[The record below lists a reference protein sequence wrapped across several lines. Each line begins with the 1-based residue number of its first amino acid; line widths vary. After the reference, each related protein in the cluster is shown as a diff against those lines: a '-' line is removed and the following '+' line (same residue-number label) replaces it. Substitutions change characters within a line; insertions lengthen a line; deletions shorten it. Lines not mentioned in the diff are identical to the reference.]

1 MEVNSYFLTIKF
13 DRVEKPCPFSILVV
27 KFYCS
32 SRSRERF
39 VRNILSHYSRFYDV
53 DSYVVSTND
62 SPSNILLLTSFNS
75 LL

>member
-1 MEVNSYFLTIKF
+1 MEVKTYYLAIKF
-13 DRVEKPCPFSILVV
+13 ARVEKQCPFSILVV
-27 KFYCS
+27 NFVVNP
-32 SRSRERF
+32 RFRERF
-39 VRNILSHYSRFYDV
+39 VREILSHCSRFYDV